1 MERILIRHN
10 EYANSG
16 VISQGKAKTRLFNQA
31 LALAEEHLGTIPKT
45 DYKTFG
51 DNFRAYILS
60 NFRERTKDF
69 ASHFSNEK
77 LFDFFDFP
85 NHVLITLETK
95 WRDYRFIEMSDD
107 FQSIVLKDDGQQYAE
122 TEDEIERLK
131 AVQQLIKS
139 AEWIAESGQY
149 IDFNMLSR
157 ACPNVIIPTG
167 NKTAVPNEIYVKQH
181 RY

>member
-16 VISQGKAKTRLFNQA
+16 VMSQGKAKTRLFNQA
-31 LALAEEHLGTIPKT
+31 LALAEEHLGTIPKD

-51 DNFRAYILS
+51 DNFRAYILIK
-60 NFRERTKDF
+60 FRERTKDF
-69 ASHFSNEK
+69 AAHFSDEK

-85 NHVLITLETK
+85 NHVLVTLATK
-95 WRDYRFIEMSDD
+95 WRELRFIEMSDD
-107 FQSIVLKDDGQQYAE
+107 YQSVVFKDDGQHYAE
-122 TEDEIERLK
+122 TKDEIERLK

-139 AEWIAESGQY
+139 LEFIVQSGHY
-149 IDFNMLSR
+149 IDFNAVAR
-157 ACPNVIIPTG
+157 ACPNVLITTG
-167 NKTAVPNEIYVKQH
+167 TKSAVPNEIYVKQY